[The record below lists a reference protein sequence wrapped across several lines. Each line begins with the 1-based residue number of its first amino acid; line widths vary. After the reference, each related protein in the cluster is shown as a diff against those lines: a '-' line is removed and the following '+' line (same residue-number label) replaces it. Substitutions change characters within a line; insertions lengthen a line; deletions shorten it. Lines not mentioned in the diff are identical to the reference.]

1 MLMPERY
8 KGVFDKSIKALEIL
22 NQAGYGV
29 KKFKSNLVYNP
40 IGATL
45 PPSQYELKDYKKFLK
60 EKFNIVFN
68 ELFTNSQYA
77 Y

>member
-1 MLMPERY
+1 MFLI
-8 KGVFDKSIKALEIL
+8 KVKALEIL

-29 KKFKSNLVYNP
+29 KKNLNLNLVYNP

-60 EKFNIVFN
+60 EKI
-68 ELFTNSQYA
+68 QYCF
-77 Y
+77 